1 MAASKTTQASG
12 GCQVQANPA
21 AILTSVQ
28 WTASQQPVLQP
39 PQTKENKKRVQSRFD
54 FPSLR
59 LLMELLI
66 RLRMSCFLF
75 PFPCW
80 IWKEIASED
89 FFFHCGFASKRK
101 RKHLLRFLSMVWPKE
116 DPFHHA
122 LSATLRPMGKDALS
136 TALATCFLRWFQ
148 PTARCIARLPK
159 GRSKEAKHKKQ
170 LKIRSTLFDNFR
182 KFLTPIGPFLQT
194 DIQHHPFFL
203 A

>member
-1 MAASKTTQASG
+1 
-12 GCQVQANPA
+12 
-21 AILTSVQ
+21 
-28 WTASQQPVLQP
+28 
-39 PQTKENKKRVQSRFD
+39 
-54 FPSLR
+54 
-59 LLMELLI
+59 
-66 RLRMSCFLF
+66 MSCFLF

-136 TALATCFLRWFQ
+136 TALATCFLRWLQ

-159 GRSKEAKHKKQ
+159 GRSKEAKHKNNSK
-170 LKIRSTLFDNFR
+170 SEAHSLFDNFR

-194 DIQHHPFFL
+194 DIQHHPFLFGVIRPRRRRL
-203 A
+203 PHSVLTRRLRKTRTKRSTKGETSRSGEKSAKSFSSQLYKVRISDSLMPCKP

>member
-1 MAASKTTQASG
+1 
-12 GCQVQANPA
+12 
-21 AILTSVQ
+21 
-28 WTASQQPVLQP
+28 
-39 PQTKENKKRVQSRFD
+39 
-54 FPSLR
+54 
-59 LLMELLI
+59 
-66 RLRMSCFLF
+66 MSCFLF

-159 GRSKEAKHKKQ
+159 GRSKEAKHKNNSKSEAHSSTIFESFS
-170 LKIRSTLFDNFR
+170 LRSVRFF
-182 KFLTPIGPFLQT
+182 KLTSSTTHFFWRDQASSTAPAALGP
-194 DIQHHPFFL
+194 DKK
-203 A
+203 AEKNKN